1 MAGWGRATWGTGPW
15 GQPAGITVDVT
26 GQSKSI
32 VATDLSLFVSL

>member
-26 GQSKSI
+26 GQSATCALGTI
-32 VATDLSLFVSL
+32 TEVATA